1 MPYGLYISAAGAH
14 AQTQRV
20 EVLSNNIANAQTPGF
35 KRELAVLQARHS
47 EAISEGQDYPGTRN
61 INNLG
66 GGVYM
71 AETLTDFNQ
80 GVFKLTGIESD
91 LAIEGD
97 GFFQVERNGQRLLTR
112 AGNFHF
118 SPDGRLLTSS
128 NAQVLSE
135 EGRPVVID
143 PNLPWRFDERGAVV
157 QAGDSINLAL
167 VKPRSL
173 GDLSKAGDNL
183 FLPLAPTVPIEPDAR
198 RVHPGYVEHS
208 SVNPILEMTQLIEAS
223 RAYEANIRM
232 IQNHDQSLGSLISR
246 LLRPA

>member
-14 AQTQRV
+14 AQSQRV

-47 EAISEGQDYPGTRN
+47 EAISEGQDYPGTRS

-97 GFFQVERNGQRLLTR
+97 GFFQVEKNGQRLLTR
-112 AGNFHF
+112 AGNFNVG
-118 SPDGRLLTSS
+118 SDGRLLTSG
-128 NAQVLSE
+128 NAQVLSDSMNAALWCKQASPSAWLLSSR
-135 EGRPVVID
+135 GR
-143 PNLPWRFDERGAVV
+143 
-157 QAGDSINLAL
+157 LA
-167 VKPRSL
+167 
-173 GDLSKAGDNL
+173 
-183 FLPLAPTVPIEPDAR
+183 TC
-198 RVHPGYVEHS
+198 
-208 SVNPILEMTQLIEAS
+208 
-223 RAYEANIRM
+223 
-232 IQNHDQSLGSLISR
+232 
-246 LLRPA
+246 LRPATTCFCHWLQRSRSSLTRAECILAISSIRARILFWR